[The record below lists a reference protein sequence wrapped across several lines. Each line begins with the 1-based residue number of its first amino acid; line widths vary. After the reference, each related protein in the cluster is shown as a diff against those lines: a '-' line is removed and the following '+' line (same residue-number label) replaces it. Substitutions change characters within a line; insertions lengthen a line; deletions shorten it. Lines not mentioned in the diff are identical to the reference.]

1 MLYHMFGVIGRYS
14 QGDDAMQIIQ
24 YFMNI
29 IRLGVLALRRKYK
42 GPILQAIPM
51 STVIRAGT
59 GFLEL
64 TGKLSCRKNSYL
76 SAGKG
81 HLSVGRGCFIN
92 QNVMVVSMQK
102 ITIGNDVIIGPNVV
116 IVDHD
121 HDYHS
126 VNQENTFTT
135 SPIHIGNNVWIGA
148 NVTILKGTI
157 LGDGCVVGAGVTLKG
172 TYPENTLLYQE
183 AAIETRSIERKKQN
197 A

>member
-1 MLYHMFGVIGRYS
+1 
-14 QGDDAMQIIQ
+14 
-24 YFMNI
+24 MNI
-29 IRLGVLALRRKYK
+29 IRLGFLALQRKYK
-42 GPILQAIPM
+42 GTLLQTIPM
-51 STVIRAGT
+51 STVIRADT
-59 GFLEL
+59 G
-64 TGKLSCRKNSYL
+64 GKLSCRKNSYL

-81 HLSVGRGCFIN
+81 HLLVGRGCFIN
-92 QNVMVVSMQK
+92 QNVMVVSMQE
-102 ITIGNDVIIGPNVV
+102 ITIGNNVIIGPNVV

-126 VNQENTFTT
+126 VNQKNTFTT
-135 SPIHIGNNVWIGA
+135 APIHIGNNVWIGG

-183 AAIETRSIERKKQN
+183 AAIKTRPIEREKPN